1 MKPGV
6 KIGHDMR
13 MMTEESSAVAEKK
26 HYAASQC
33 SKHLYI
39 YNMLTTSFLKFCHM
53 VTQGQKKQR
62 DASIPMSTF
71 QCYPLLMLVVLL
83 IILTHLK
90 WHNMSCR

>member
-39 YNMLTTSFLKFCHM
+39 STTC
-53 VTQGQKKQR
+53 
-62 DASIPMSTF
+62 
-71 QCYPLLMLVVLL
+71 
-83 IILTHLK
+83 
-90 WHNMSCR
+90 